1 MSISVNERI
10 SLLRKQMKK
19 EGVDAYIIPSED
31 PHQSEYV
38 AEFWESRKWIS
49 GFTGSAG
56 VAVVTLDHAGLW
68 TDSRYFLQAE
78 KELKD
83 SEFQLHRVVK
93 QNSPQHIDWLSA
105 HLPAES
111 SVGMDEAMFSISK
124 LKLIE
129 SLLAKQKIT
138 LNSGLDLITPIW
150 KDRPSMPLEKAIEH
164 EIKFAGKSRAD
175 KIKDVRELMQKK
187 KQDAYLISTLD
198 DIAWLLNIRGR
209 DVAYNPVLISYVIV
223 EKNRVLFFV
232 NADKIP
238 DGMAASLEKDHVIL
252 QDYNS
257 IMDYLHQ
264 LSGSNILIHKA
275 SCNGQLINAIK
286 HAEIQYGNN
295 IVMHMKAA
303 KNDTELQHMRDV
315 MIKDGVALCK
325 MYMWLEKEL
334 KSRSVPE
341 AELADRL
348 ANFRSEQDDYFGES
362 FGAIVGYKGNGAIVH
377 YRATHEDCAEIRN
390 DGMLL
395 LDSGGQYFDGTTDIT
410 RTICLDEPT
419 STQKTDYTNVLKG
432 HIGLA
437 QAIFPVG
444 TIGGQ
449 LDVLARQHLWANG
462 TNYLHGTGHGVGFF
476 LNVHEPPQGF
486 APGLSSRSN
495 TKLEIGMVTSNEP
508 GYYKEGEYGIRI
520 ENLVITVESENKGF
534 YAFETIT
541 LFPIDQSLI
550 ERSLMT
556 QTEIDWLN
564 NYHKMV
570 YEKLSPRLN
579 EAEKLWMKDMCAAI

>member
-10 SLLRKQMKK
+10 ALLRSQM
-19 EGVDAYIIPSED
+19 ENAGVDAYIIPSED

-38 AEFWESRKWIS
+38 AEYWECRKWIS

-56 VAVVTLDHAGLW
+56 VAVVTHDHAGVW

-78 KELKD
+78 KELAN
-83 SEFQLHRVVK
+83 SEFQLHKVIK
-93 QNSPQHIDWLSA
+93 QNAPQHIDWLSA
-105 HLPAES
+105 HLAAGS
-111 SVGMDEAMFSISK
+111 TVGIDEAMFSISK
-124 LKLIE
+124 LTLIKSMLSDQE
-129 SLLAKQKIT
+129 IT
-138 LNSGLDLITPIW
+138 LKSTLDLITPVW
-150 KDRPSMPLEKAIEH
+150 NDRPPLPTDYAIEH
-164 EIKFAGKSRAD
+164 DLTFAGKSRAD
-175 KIKDVRELMQKK
+175 KIKEVRDQMQKGNR
-187 KQDAYLISTLD
+187 DAYLISTLD

-209 DVAYNPVLISYVIV
+209 DVIYNPVLISYVIV
-223 EKNRVLFFV
+223 EKDRVLFFV
-232 NADKIP
+232 NTDKIP
-238 DGMAASLEKDHVIL
+238 LELSANLERDHVIL

-257 IMDYLHQ
+257 ILDYLKQ
-264 LSGSNILIHKA
+264 LADSNILIHKA
-275 SCNGQLINAIK
+275 SCNGQLINAITN
-286 HAEIQYGNN
+286 ADIQYGDN
-295 IVMHMKAA
+295 IVMHMKAI
-303 KNDTELQHMRDV
+303 KNETELQHMRDV
-315 MIKDGVALCK
+315 MIKDGAALCK
-325 MYMWLEKEL
+325 MYIWLENEL
-334 KSRSVPE
+334 KSRAVPE

-348 ANFRSEQDDYFGES
+348 ANFRAEQDNYFGES

-377 YRATHEDCAEIRN
+377 YHATHEDCAEIKN
-390 DGMLL
+390 EGMLL

-410 RTICLDEPT
+410 RTISFDEPT
-419 STQKTDYTNVLKG
+419 TTQKIDYTNVLKG

-486 APGLSSRSN
+486 APGLSLRSN
-495 TKLEIGMVTSNEP
+495 TKLEKGMVTSNEP

-520 ENLVITVESENKGF
+520 ENLVITVESGKSGF

-550 ERSLMT
+550 EKDMMT
-556 QTEIDWLN
+556 QVEIDWLN
-564 NYHKMV
+564 SYHKMV
-570 YEKLSPRLN
+570 FEKLSPRLN
-579 EAEKLWMKDMCAAI
+579 EAEKLWMKDMCKPI